1 MNAWL
6 LLGGAIALEIC
17 ATTLLKLSDGFS
29 RPLYGVASIMLYSLC
44 FWLLAFAFT
53 RIPVGV
59 AYAIW
64 SGVGIFAMAVI
75 GFVLFRQSLSAAQI
89 GFMLLILVG
98 AVGLNLVTPAAQA
111 RPGEAQLRETI
122 AD

>member
-44 FWLLAFAFT
+44 YWLLAFAFT

-75 GFVLFRQSLSAAQI
+75 GFVLFRQSLSGAQI

-98 AVGLNLVTPAAQA
+98 AVGLNLATPAAQA
-111 RPGEAQLRETI
+111 RSGEAELQGATG
-122 AD
+122 D